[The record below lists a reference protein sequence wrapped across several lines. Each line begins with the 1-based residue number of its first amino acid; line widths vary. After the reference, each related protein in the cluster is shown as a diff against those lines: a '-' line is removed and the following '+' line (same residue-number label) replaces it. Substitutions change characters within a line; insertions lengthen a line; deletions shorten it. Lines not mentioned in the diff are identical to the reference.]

1 MTGARRDH
9 GTGVFDL
16 QQTVREETPQM
27 VGSQRV
33 CKRHFQ
39 GYSKAQRMDFDE
51 EFCSEWGSES
61 ALAGRCAA
69 RLGHCNYG
77 GLIDTLFTDVEGVA

>member
-1 MTGARRDH
+1 MTGARLDH

-16 QQTVREETPQM
+16 QQTAREETPQM

-51 EFCSEWGSES
+51 QGYRQYSHIVRVSS
-61 ALAGRCAA
+61 
-69 RLGHCNYG
+69 
-77 GLIDTLFTDVEGVA
+77 TLEASRDPEIS